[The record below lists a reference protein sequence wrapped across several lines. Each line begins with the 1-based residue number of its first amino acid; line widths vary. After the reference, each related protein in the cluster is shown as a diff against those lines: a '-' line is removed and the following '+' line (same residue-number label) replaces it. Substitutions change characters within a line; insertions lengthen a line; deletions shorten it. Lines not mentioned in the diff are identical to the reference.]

1 MKLSYN
7 KLYTNLIAFGAFLFF
22 AALAVVSLQTMRDL
36 WDWLLT
42 FHANKKELSHLI
54 VSYMKLILLAI
65 YVALNSDQS
74 SLC

>member
-22 AALAVVSLQTMRDL
+22 AALAVVSLQTMR
-36 WDWLLT
+36 DWLLT